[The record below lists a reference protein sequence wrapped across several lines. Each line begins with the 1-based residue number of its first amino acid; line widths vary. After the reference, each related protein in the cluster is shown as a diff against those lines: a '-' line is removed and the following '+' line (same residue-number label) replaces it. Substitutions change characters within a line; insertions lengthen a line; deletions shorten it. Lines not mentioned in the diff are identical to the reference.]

1 MEESLNIFDK
11 ATRYI
16 LDFLDSSYSH
26 DTIISAIHPYISFM
40 AVALPT
46 FLLIY
51 HADNIKNIFISTIV
65 LIITYITGYDAFLKY
80 SQTIPNEAGNMLA
93 THKFLALAVVLIYI
107 LVLVLKILNTA
118 SKKLSCEK
126 FCSVALIIAVLLIL
140 IITYNGISMVF
151 DYGVGVVV
159 K

>member
-16 LDFLDSSYSH
+16 LDFFDSSNSYDSV
-26 DTIISAIHPYISFM
+26 ISSIHPYISYV
-40 AVALPT
+40 AIALPI

-51 HADNIKNIFISTIV
+51 HADDIKNIFVSTIV
-65 LIITYITGYDAFLKY
+65 LILAYITGYDAFLKY
-80 SQTIPNEAGNMLA
+80 AQTLPNEASNMLA
-93 THKFLALAVVLIYI
+93 THKFLALVVVLIY
-107 LVLVLKILNTA
+107 LVVLVLKILNSA

-126 FCSVALIIAVLLIL
+126 FCSIVLSFAVLLIL
-140 IITYNGISMVF
+140 IITYYGTSMVF
-151 DYGVGVVV
+151 NYGVGVVV